1 MKVAIYGQP
10 YRTSSLSKP
19 LDNNT
24 DIMISV
30 GGDGTMLRASGIIQG
45 TDIPVIGINTG
56 RMGFLANVH
65 KEEMAEALEM
75 LNNKQY
81 NINKRALI
89 HVEVD
94 YKDGTQKDFGHALNE
109 VTVGRKN
116 LTSMISIKTYLNGKY
131 LNTYWADGLI
141 VSTPTGST
149 GYSLSCDGPIITP
162 NVEAMVITPIAP
174 HNLSIRPLVIQGDS
188 EITLEVSSREDEYL
202 MSIDSRVESLPGN
215 TTIINLKKS
224 DTCINMIELDNH
236 HFLNTLREKLLWGK
250 DIRH

>member
-1 MKVAIYGQP
+1 MF
-10 YRTSSLSKP
+10 
-19 LDNNT
+19 
-24 DIMISV
+24 SV

-89 HVEVD
+89 HVKVD
-94 YKDGTQKDFGHALNE
+94 YKNGTQKDFGHALNE

-224 DTCINMIELDNH
+224 DTCIKMIELDNH